1 MDVVKIYEDT
11 DFDAAVVPQ
20 GTILIFNAFVDGQ
33 LVARYKDS
41 NGNFGTLSGSSS
53 GGSSVKPAYATAEP
67 VGNTVTA
74 QAVTPSADG
83 SSSTNDG
90 QPVTVLWNFELPVQ
104 STETEQEV

>member
-1 MDVVKIYEDT
+1 MEVVKIYEDS
-11 DFDAAVVPQ
+11 DFSSAVIPE
-20 GTILIFNAFVDGQ
+20 GTILIFNTLSDNKIVT
-33 LVARYKDS
+33 RYKDS
-41 NGNFGTLSGSSS
+41 SGNYGTISGSAS

-83 SSSTNDG
+83 SSSTNAG

>member
-1 MDVVKIYEDT
+1 MDVKKIYDDS
-11 DFDAAVVPQ
+11 DFANAVVPE
-20 GTILIFNAFVDGQ
+20 GAILIFNALVNGQ
-33 LVARYKDS
+33 VVTRYKDS
-41 NGNFGTLSGSSS
+41 SGSFGTLSGSAS

>member
-11 DFDAAVVPQ
+11 DFNSAVVPQ
-20 GTILIFNAFVDGQ
+20 GTILIFNSFVNGQ

-53 GGSSVKPAYATAEP
+53 GGSSVKPAYTTSE
-67 VGNTVTA
+67 VSGNTVAA

-83 SSSTNDG
+83 SSSINDG
-90 QPVTVLWNFELPVQ
+90 QPVTVLWNFELPTDA
-104 STETEQEV
+104 SDSSEEV